1 MVTDKEKDQQ
11 RDIRQKGLGKQ
22 IQIQIQIQ
30 KQTTKNK
37 RRRKSTEAHC
47 EKNVGYIKRKIEL

>member
-11 RDIRQKGLGKQ
+11 RDIRQKGLGK
-22 IQIQIQIQ
+22 QIQIQIQ